1 MTKLL
6 LTSFSKYQNF
16 GLLLTRIIIGSSYIY
31 VHGFK
36 KVIGG
41 PETWEGIGAA
51 IKSIGINVYPVFWGF
66 MASISEFFGGILL
79 VFGLFFR
86 PAAIFIFF
94 TMVVATANH
103 ISNGDPMGRIAYP
116 LEMAALMFLL
126 IFVGPGKFSLD
137 KYFFN
142 KI

>member
-6 LTSFSKYQNF
+6 LTSLSKYQNF
-16 GLLLTRIIIGSSYIY
+16 GLLLTRIIIGSSFVY
-31 VHGFK
+31 VHGFN

-41 PETWEGIGAA
+41 LKLWESVGMA
-51 IKSIGINVYPVFWGF
+51 IRSIGINFYPVFWGF
-66 MASISEFFGGILL
+66 MASISEFLGGILL
-79 VFGLFFR
+79 VVGLFFR

-94 TMVVATANH
+94 TMVVAAANH
-103 ISNGDPMGRIAYP
+103 ISNVDPMGRIAYP